1 MKKFRLIN
9 RTTIPYITVFVL
21 GLLIL
26 PIAVKAASR
35 ERGYNAAGGE
45 LLIPFLFILIQALA
59 NEIKTFV
66 KEVVR

>member
-9 RTTIPYITVFVL
+9 RTTIPYIKAFVL

-26 PIAVKAASR
+26 PIAFKAASL
-35 ERGYNAAGGE
+35 ERGYHAAGGE